1 MAAIH
6 ETAYPRIKPNLSHK
20 EQKEIFTPTVEELI
34 LLKSKTKK
42 ALPISRLGFMITLK
56 CYQYLGR
63 PIKVRKLDTSIR
75 KYIAETIEV
84 DQATD
89 LNDYS
94 KLTRH
99 RHLKI
104 IREFL
109 QINPD
114 KNERRKIMKG
124 MALDAATT
132 KENLADIINCVIDEL
147 IKSRFELPAFQK
159 LVRLA
164 RAARTVVNND
174 NYRKIFNSLSIEQK
188 RLIDITV
195 GLVKPEEN
203 DDAILSWQM
212 LKMEPKKPTTN
223 NIKSF
228 VQYVNK
234 MRKLRQKIN
243 VNFDFIVPARTEQLR
258 DEAMT
263 ADIDD
268 MKNMRPIKRYSLAAI
283 FIYMKTASAIDD
295 LTQVLIT
302 WIKNIEAQ
310 AKYKLEEYRLK
321 QAEKTDQFIL
331 LL

>member
-164 RAARTVVNND
+164 RAARTVVIND